1 MLLSG
6 TWVYVLYAQAVKL
19 LDHKLSNLDLVAYL
33 DMLNI
38 FLNMLNIFLNRFYT
52 MSSNFNYFT
61 CVVICFRW
69 VFYVT
74 ISLIML

>member
-19 LDHKLSNLDLVAYL
+19 LEHKLSHLDWVASLY
-33 DMLNI
+33 MLNI
-38 FLNMLNIFLNRFYT
+38 FMNMLNIFLNRLYT
-52 MSSNFNYFT
+52 MSSNFNYFIW
-61 CVVICFRW
+61 VVICFGQ

-74 ISLIML
+74 IPLIML